1 MKQNKIV
8 KNYKKNYFKINNLK
22 IQIQIN
28 FLFLNKI
35 MKLENY
41 IKIILLMIYYKKINK
56 INKKNKFNPIKN
68 KQKNVI
74 YQMNLNKTYGIK

>member
-1 MKQNKIV
+1 
-8 KNYKKNYFKINNLK
+8 
-22 IQIQIN
+22 
-28 FLFLNKI
+28 

-68 KQKNVI
+68 K
-74 YQMNLNKTYGIK
+74 

>member
-8 KNYKKNYFKINNLK
+8 NKYNKNYFKINNLK

-28 FLFLNKI
+28 YMFLNKI